1 MENKRLVRQGER
13 QPGGFTLIE
22 LIVVVGI
29 ISVMAAVA
37 APAVSNWMRNYT
49 IRGAA
54 DQVVAEI
61 QAGRLRGIKKNVN
74 YGVVFVVLSDNT
86 YQSFVEDLP
95 LSGSRQPYATAEQG
109 AIRTLPTGVRFD
121 STGAVDAGFR
131 FNRLG
136 AMCDPDAGATQLCP
150 DIASS
155 NISPAPSGNYVGFNV
170 TDPDVTRQGA
180 RLNLIQDV
188 TGLTRTIVVGFGGR
202 ARVLDR

>member
-1 MENKRLVRQGER
+1 MENKRLIRHGGGKA
-13 QPGGFTLIE
+13 GGFSLIE
-22 LIVVVGI
+22 LMIVVAI
-29 ISVMAAVA
+29 IFITAAVA
-37 APAVSNWMRNYT
+37 APPISNWMRNYT

-61 QAGRLRGIKKNVN
+61 QAGRMRGIKKNVN

-95 LSGSRQPYATAEQG
+95 LSGSRQAYATAEKG

-121 STGAVDAGFR
+121 TTGANDAGFR

-136 AMCDPDAGATQLCP
+136 AMCDPDTSATQLCP

-155 NISPAPSGNYVGFNV
+155 SISPAPSGNHVSFNV